1 MAAVAAPWGHV
12 HVAAGDRGIVALES
26 LTLPDAFAARIE
38 RRLRQ
43 EVRSGS
49 SPLVD
54 AAVAQLEEYFD
65 GRRRAFDLPV
75 DIADR
80 PAWDRA
86 VLTAVGEVPWGVVT
100 TYGSIARDV
109 ERPGAARAVG
119 GAVGRSPIGIVIP
132 CHRVIAADGS
142 LGGYGTDGFAS
153 RATHLEVKR
162 DLLALEGIEIAIPR
176 D

>member
-1 MAAVAAPWGHV
+1 MAAVAAPWGQL
-12 HVAAGDRGIVALES
+12 HVAAGERGIVALES
-26 LTLPDAFAARIE
+26 LTLPDAFASRIE
-38 RRLRQ
+38 HRLRQ

-75 DIADR
+75 DIGDR

-86 VLTAVGEVPWGVVT
+86 VLAAVGDVPWGVVT
-100 TYGSIARDV
+100 TYGRIAHEVD
-109 ERPGAARAVG
+109 RPGAARAVG
-119 GAVGRSPIGIVIP
+119 GAVGRSPIGIVVP

-142 LGGYGTDGFAS
+142 LGGYGSDGFAS
-153 RATHLEVKR
+153 RAAHLEVKR
-162 DLLALEGIEIAIPR
+162 ELLALEGIDIPIPR